1 MTLDDYRQQLMALLP
16 PSDVL
21 DISDGSQ
28 LWSLLDAMSAELA
41 RVDGR
46 VDDLLRELDP
56 RSASEL
62 LNDWETELGLPSACA
77 PLAISLGERRDAAH
91 AKLTE
96 RGGQSRQ
103 YFIDQAAKLGFTIT
117 ITEFRP
123 FVAGSLT
130 ADVISNGSDWIH
142 TWQVNT
148 LSSTVRQFVAGS
160 GAGELLNTWVNAQ
173 SSTVRQFVAGSGAG
187 ELLNTWGNALLECAI
202 SEDKPAHTHVIYG
215 YGG

>member
-1 MTLDDYRQQLMALLP
+1 VAMTLDDYRQQLLVLLP

-28 LWSLLDAMSAELA
+28 LHSLLDAMSAELA

-103 YFIDQAAKLGFTIT
+103 YFIDLAAKLGFTVT
-117 ITEFRP
+117 ITEFKR
-123 FVAGSLT
+123 
-130 ADVISNGSDWIH
+130 H
-142 TWQVNT
+142 
-148 LSSTVRQFVAGS
+148 TVRSGVNQPLFNQAWAFWFRINAPATTIRVA
-160 GAGELLNTWVNAQ
+160 
-173 SSTVRQFVAGSGAG
+173 TVRSGVD
-187 ELLNTWGNALLECAI
+187 EPLRSWGNELLECAI
-202 SEDKPAHTHVIYG
+202 DEDKPAHTQVLYAYG
-215 YGG
+215 